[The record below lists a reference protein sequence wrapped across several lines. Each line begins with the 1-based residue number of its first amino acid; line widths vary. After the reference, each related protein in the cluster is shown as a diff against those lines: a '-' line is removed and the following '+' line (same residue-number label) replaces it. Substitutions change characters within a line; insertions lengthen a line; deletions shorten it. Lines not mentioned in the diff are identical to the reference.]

1 MRHPSGQIDPLNE
14 YAVYLHFKLCFHD
27 AFSGLLEFLL
37 WSFQMFA
44 SLTNFALNTLLL
56 HSLQDLSFV
65 PANCS
70 SKVSAALFG
79 PMKTKPALA
88 IP

>member
-44 SLTNFALNTLLL
+44 LSTNFVLNIPLPHL
-56 HSLQDLSFV
+56 LQDLFTAL
-65 PANCS
+65 ANCS
-70 SKVSAALFG
+70 SKVSASLCGLMETLIARA
-79 PMKTKPALA
+79 TQ
-88 IP
+88 